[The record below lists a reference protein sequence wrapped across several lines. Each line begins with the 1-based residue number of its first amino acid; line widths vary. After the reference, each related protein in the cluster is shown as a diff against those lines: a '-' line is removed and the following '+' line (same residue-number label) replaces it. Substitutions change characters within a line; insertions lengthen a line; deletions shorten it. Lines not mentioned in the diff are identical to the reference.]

1 MLILK
6 ELSIGEESF
15 TPSDVERALRS
26 SAIASKSTAS
36 GKPKSES
43 KMHGKR
49 KR

>member
-1 MLILK
+1 MLTLK

-15 TPSDVERALRS
+15 TPSDVERALWS
-26 SAIASKSTAS
+26 SAIASKSPAS
-36 GKPKSES
+36 GNPKTES